1 MNSAREAGRPAASR
15 WTSSHRGSPPR
26 AALTASGE
34 NPRIPE
40 MRALSLH
47 LVGLLSVLSVASV
60 VPVAAERR
68 SQRQQTMKSDDDA
81 APSLRVWPLPKT
93 EECTVGGTAASL
105 AVDWTFSP
113 SVDSARP
120 VVRSALSRYR
130 PILGGGTPAGALT
143 HVKVLVTSDSAALSS
158 NTSYGY
164 TLFTSNS
171 TVEIVAE
178 TDYGVGYALET
189 LSQILVANECTAFH
203 VVDAPQF
210 VHRGLMIDTGR
221 RFYPVALVKRI
232 LEGMS
237 FLKMNVLHLHLSEQ
251 CFRVQSKVFPQL
263 SSAPCVVSA
272 TNDTNNEVYSQ
283 ADIRDLVT
291 YANVR
296 GVRLVPEFDTPGHSG
311 GFCNNLKSAG
321 IVCCGNQIMDD
332 AAGKSV
338 AIMGKLFTEM
348 ASLFPDEQ
356 MHIGCDETGAA
367 PPCTLANTKQ
377 FEIKMIQKLL
387 ALGKQPAG
395 WEEVLFT
402 TQAALGFPSVV
413 VHSWHHHHWEEV
425 AELGHRAVF
434 SNLEPFYLGYPS
446 YAKLWIDL
454 TMGVMNATKVA
465 GLLGGEVSAWSDE
478 YLGSCM
484 FSSENDA
491 LFANSTSSYLFPR
504 TVVAAGSF
512 WRWDRRVNASSPAF
526 EAAFATMETT
536 LRARGVHTC
545 PCTTLATNGC
555 DENSMCGEPYCSTGQ
570 NWTCGDYGN
579 GTVDDTPW
587 QCHTARTGLSGTH
600 ALVTDFTIPCTSLDH
615 CLQVALW
622 RCNVTFAA
630 RGCNAFSMA
639 NSIDPKGGRGALAS
653 FFSKLPPDTALPS
666 SSTNN
671 VWTRK
676 CDGGVP
682 HSTQSL

>member
-1 MNSAREAGRPAASR
+1 MML
-15 WTSSHRGSPPR
+15 SH
-26 AALTASGE
+26 
-34 NPRIPE
+34 
-40 MRALSLH
+40 H
-47 LVGLLSVLSVASV
+47 LVGLLSLASV
-60 VPVAAERR
+60 VLVAAARH
-68 SQRQQTMKSDDDA
+68 SLRQQTMKSDDDA
-81 APSLRVWPLPKT
+81 APISLRVWPLPQT
-93 EECTVGGTAASL
+93 QECAVGGTPTSL
-105 AVDWTFSP
+105 ALGWTFSLP
-113 SVDSARP
+113 LSSARP

-130 PILGGGTPAGALT
+130 PILGSGSPAGALM
-143 HVKVLVTSDSAALSS
+143 HVKVSVTLDSAALSS

-164 TLFTSNS
+164 RLSCTSNT

-189 LSQILVANECTAFH
+189 LSQILATNDCTAFH

-210 VHRGLMIDTGR
+210 VHRGLMIDVGR
-221 RFYPVALVKRI
+221 RFYPVDFVKRI
-232 LEGMS
+232 LDGMS

-263 SSAPCVVSA
+263 ASAPCVVSA

-283 ADIRDLVT
+283 ADIHDLVT
-291 YANVR
+291 YANMR
-296 GVRLVPEFDTPGHSG
+296 GVRVVPEFDTPGHSG
-311 GFCNNLKSAG
+311 GFCNHLKGAG

-356 MHIGCDETGAA
+356 MHIGCDETGTT
-367 PPCTLANTKQ
+367 PPCTLANTKS

-387 ALGKQPAG
+387 ALGKRPAG

-413 VHSWHHHHWEEV
+413 VHSWHHHNWEEV
-425 AELGHRAVF
+425 VELGHRAVF
-434 SNLEPFYLGYPS
+434 SNLEPFYLSYPS

-454 TMGVMNATKVA
+454 TMGVANATKVA
-465 GLLGGEVSAWSDE
+465 SLLGGEVSAWSDE

-484 FSSENDA
+484 FASENDA
-491 LFANSTSSYLFPR
+491 LFVNSTSSYLFPR
-504 TVVAAGSF
+504 TAVAAGSF
-512 WRWDRRVNASSPAF
+512 WRWDHRVNASSHAF
-526 EAAFATMETT
+526 EATFATIQTM

-555 DENSMCGEPYCSTGQ
+555 DQNSMCGEPYCSTGA
-570 NWTCGDYGN
+570 NLTCGDYHSSV
-579 GTVDDTPW
+579 VDDTPW

-600 ALVTDFTIPCTSLDH
+600 ALVTDFAIPCTTLGQ
-615 CLQVALW
+615 CLQVAAW
-622 RCNVTFAA
+622 RCNVTFAG
-630 RGCNAFSMA
+630 RGCNTFSMA

-653 FFSKLPPDTALPS
+653 FFKLPPDATLLPS
-666 SSTNN
+666 SKDNA
-671 VWTRK
+671 WTLK
-676 CDGGVP
+676 ADDSGVP
-682 HSTQSL
+682 SLSPAPVDSFLDKGHATK